1 MKVPRG
7 QEWRSRLGG
16 TAVSIIAHLVGLVL
30 LVTLYHPTPVA
41 RRVTMIPL
49 EVGEPLAAPTVQA
62 PPPRRVQPPR
72 AEQRVALPPFPPEVV
87 DIPLAVAAGPVGPRD
102 SVGTGGPAPD
112 TRGRLAPSYGDGR
125 LWIPPVDVLQLGRR
139 LPQAPSASPVG
150 VGQLDS
156 LVTAR
161 LLAYLD
167 SMPPDS
173 FAPPR
178 PPSWTTEIGGQTWG
192 MDGRWI
198 YLGPVKLPAALLALL
213 PISLPQG
220 NYDQIRA
227 AADLQRMRED
237 ILQAARRADN
247 AAEFNRYVQELRKR
261 RDAERDAKRR
271 VPRDTII
278 P

>member
-1 MKVPRG
+1 MRPFRG
-7 QEWRSRLGG
+7 PEWRSRLAGVG
-16 TAVSIIAHLVGLVL
+16 VSLLIHLAALVV
-30 LVTLYHPTPVA
+30 LVTLYHPTPVE
-41 RRVTMIPL
+41 RRVTLIPL
-49 EVGEPLAAPTVQA
+49 EVGQPLVPPRIQA
-62 PPPRRVQPPR
+62 PPPRRVEPPR
-72 AEQRVALPPFPPEVV
+72 AEQRTAVPPLPPEVV
-87 DIPLAVAAGPVGPRD
+87 DIPPPPAAGPVGPRD
-102 SVGTGGPAPD
+102 SVGVGGPAPIA
-112 TRGRLAPSYGDGR
+112 RGRLEPSYGDGR
-125 LWIPPVDVLQLGRR
+125 LWIPPVDVLQLGRV
-139 LPQAPSASPVG
+139 LPQAPSGPVG

-161 LLAYLD
+161 LLAFLD

-173 FAPPR
+173 FAPPQAPR
-178 PPSWTTEIGGQTWG
+178 WTTEIGGQTWG
-192 MDGRWI
+192 IDGRWI

-237 ILQAARRADN
+237 ILRAAQRAET

-261 RDAERDAKRR
+261 RDAEREQRRR
-271 VPRDTII
+271 VARDTII